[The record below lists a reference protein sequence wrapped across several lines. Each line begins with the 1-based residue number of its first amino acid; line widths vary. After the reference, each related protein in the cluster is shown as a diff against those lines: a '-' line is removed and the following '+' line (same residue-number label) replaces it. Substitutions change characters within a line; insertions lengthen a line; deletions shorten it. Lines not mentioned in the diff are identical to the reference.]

1 MVLDQSINHIEY
13 INKLEQYMMPEYRA
27 AEDLYDPIW
36 QQDNAPAHRDWH
48 TQEWLH
54 DGGFRV
60 LR

>member
-1 MVLDQSINHIEY
+1 
-13 INKLEQYMMPEYRA
+13 MMPEYRA